1 MKKIYRTI
9 GIISLALVLAIG
21 MARMDRAD
29 ATWTN
34 ADGAPPL
41 NNVAT
46 PVNRLSPDQT
56 RQGSVAVGYADPALA
71 DLVNYK
77 FDAGGISFTKG
88 SYIEGKM
95 TLVETYEGVP
105 SMFVGTIPYNEDA
118 SVFIG
123 GKIGI
128 GESNPTESLYIK
140 EENNTVKINSLSS
153 AQNPDI
159 LYGAPLCADADGK
172 VVICSQ
178 SLPITITKSTI
189 SSGTCSETISLSA
202 TIGGAGAPP
211 YTYSWHSLV
220 GDATIT
226 GGTTSSS
233 ITLAIDKNYPLYSW
247 GIDIDVTDVTGK
259 SSSTHYG
266 GVAAQ
271 NNNLCL

>member
-1 MKKIYRTI
+1 MKKFYRTI

-29 ATWTN
+29 ATWGN

-56 RQGSVAVGYADPALA
+56 RQGSMGIGYSGGTSPDFT
-71 DLVNYK
+71 NYK
-77 FDAGGISFTKG
+77 FDVNGTSFTKG
-88 SYIEGKM
+88 TYVEGKAS
-95 TLVETYEGVP
+95 L
-105 SMFVGTIPYNEDA
+105 SNNKSFFVGTLPYNEDA
-118 SVFIG
+118 SVFVG

-128 GESNPTESLYIK
+128 GVLLGGPTEAIQFSNVDGK
-140 EENNTVKINSLSS
+140 NVKINSLSS
-153 AQNPDI
+153 AENPDI
-159 LYGAPLCADADGK
+159 LYGAPLCADAEGK

-220 GDATIT
+220 GDATVT

-233 ITLAIDKNYPLYSW
+233 ITLVVDKNYPLYSW
-247 GIDIDVTDVTGK
+247 GIDLDVTDVTGK
-259 SSSTHYG
+259 NSSTHYG